1 MAEYTLQQLAEHVGG
16 EVRGNANLLI
26 NGVGTLQ
33 SATAQQIAFLA
44 NSRYKQ
50 QLSSTQAGAI
60 LLAPKDADDNSLAEA
75 IVVTNPYAAFAK
87 VAQLLD
93 TTPLP
98 ATGFADTAKVATDA
112 QLGDNVSLG
121 EYVVIESGAVIGDN
135 VSIGS
140 HSHIGPQTTIGNN
153 TRLWSGVHIYHRCKI
168 GADCIIHSGAVI
180 GADGFGWAPENG
192 KWLKIPQIGCV
203 IIADNVEIG
212 ASTTVDRGALDD
224 TIISSGCIIDNQCQI
239 AHNVFI
245 DEDTAIAGCTVL
257 AGSCRIGKRCMIGGA
272 SAINGHI
279 SICDDVQIMGFAM
292 VIKEITEP
300 GVYASG
306 VPATSHREW
315 RRNGARYRQLD
326 DLFKRVKSLEKQ
338 VDDNNQ

>member
-1 MAEYTLQQLAEHVGG
+1 MAEYSLQQLAEHVGG
-16 EVRGNANLLI
+16 EVRGDANLTI
-26 NGVGTLQ
+26 MGVGTLQ
-33 SATAQQIAFLA
+33 SATPSDIAFLA
-44 NSRYKQ
+44 NHRYKA
-50 QLSSTQAGAI
+50 QLAESAAGAV
-60 LLAPKDADDNSLAEA
+60 LLAEKDYDADSASNA
-75 IVVTNPYAAFAK
+75 IVVGNPYAAFAK
-87 VAQLLD
+87 IAQLLD
-93 TTPLP
+93 TTPKP
-98 ATGFADTAKVATDA
+98 AEGLAETAKIAADA
-112 QLGDNVSLG
+112 NLGNNVTLGD
-121 EYVVIESGAVIGDN
+121 YVVIDSGAKIGDN
-135 VSIGS
+135 VSIGA
-140 HSHIGPQTTIGNN
+140 HSHIGPGVSIGDN
-153 TRLWSGVHIYHRCKI
+153 TKVWSGVHIYHQCQI
-168 GADCIIHSGAVI
+168 GSDCNIHSGAII

-192 KWLKIPQIGCV
+192 KWLKIPQIGRV
-203 IIADNVEIG
+203 IIGNNVEIG

-279 SICDDVQIMGFAM
+279 SVCDDVQIMGFAM

-306 VPATSHREW
+306 IPAASHREW

-326 DLFKRVKSLEKQ
+326 DLFKRVKTLEKQ
-338 VDDNNQ
+338 ANENNE

>member
-16 EVRGNANLLI
+16 KVRGDANLI
-26 NGVGTLQ
+26 ITGVGTLQ
-33 SATAQQIAFLA
+33 SAHAQQVAFLA
-44 NSRYKQ
+44 NSRYKN
-50 QLSSTQAGAI
+50 QLAESKAGAI
-60 LLAPKDADDNSLAEA
+60 LLSPKDDEGSGIDHA
-75 IVVTNPYAAFAK
+75 IVVDNPYAAFAK

-93 TTPLP
+93 ITPAP
-98 ATGFADTAKVATDA
+98 ATGIASSAKVSEQA
-112 QLGDNVSLG
+112 QVGSNVSLG
-121 EYVVIESGAVIGDN
+121 EYVVVEAGAKIGAN
-135 VSIGS
+135 VSIGA
-140 HSHIGPQTTIGNN
+140 HSHIGPDVVIGDN
-153 TRLWSGVHIYHRCKI
+153 TKVWSGVHIYHQCQI
-168 GADCIIHSGAVI
+168 GADCNIHSGAII

-192 KWLKIPQIGCV
+192 KWLKIPQIGRV
-203 IIADNVEIG
+203 IIGDRVEIG

-224 TIISSGCIIDNQCQI
+224 TVISNGCIIDNQCQI

-292 VIKEITEP
+292 VIKEINEP

-306 VPATSHREW
+306 IPAASHREW
-315 RRNGARYRQLD
+315 RRNGARFRQLD
-326 DLFKRVKSLEKQ
+326 DLFKRVKTLEQQHSDK
-338 VDDNNQ
+338 D